1 MEKDISSENIT
12 LSEDA
17 MKKLVRNALMV
28 AGQEMGK
35 TGDHWPVVKRTIED
49 IMRDWEQLEIERA
62 VHAEMKKHLY
72 EQLRAM
78 EDIVDT
84 CRPEIREQATS
95 RLGELREIY
104 DAFFEDVRDTFPE
117 EVDEENLPLHVRR
130 AHAIID
136 TLEETDHE

>member
-1 MEKDISSENIT
+1 MNNDLSPENIA
-12 LSEDA
+12 LSEEA

-28 AGQEMGK
+28 AGQEMGE
-35 TGDHWPVVKRTIED
+35 TGDHWPVVKKTIED
-49 IMRDWEQLEIERA
+49 IMRDWENLAIERA

-84 CRPEIREQATS
+84 CRPEIREQATR

-104 DAFFEDVRDTFPE
+104 DAFFEDVRDTCLE
-117 EVDEENLPLHVRR
+117 DIDEESLPLHVRR

-136 TLEETDHE
+136 TLEGDEQ